1 MNTASDEMGIGGGS
15 AVGADADRWVNAER
29 WVIDAARSRLA
40 FSLRHIVLMR
50 IRGEFLHFGG
60 TVFIDQRRPYLSS
73 AEVWIDLASVTTG
86 EPERDTHVRSPE
98 FLNVA
103 QFPQALFKSEGVDVR
118 GSEVVIDGRLDL
130 HGIVHDVEV
139 RATFGLAAA
148 AGPDEPERRHFTV
161 RGSIDRQSF
170 GLHWNQDLDVG
181 GVVVGDEV
189 VINGE
194 IELVKA
200 PRSGQGEH

>member
-1 MNTASDEMGIGGGS
+1 MNTASEQMGIGGGS
-15 AVGADADRWVNAER
+15 AVEADAER
-29 WVIDAARSRLA
+29 WVIDGARSRLA

-73 AEVWIDLASVTTG
+73 AEVWIDLASITTG

-103 QFPQALFKSEGVDVR
+103 QFPQATFKSEGADVR
-118 GSEVVIDGRLDL
+118 GSEVVLDGRLDL
-130 HGIVHDVEV
+130 HGVVHDVEV
-139 RATFGLAAA
+139 RATVGLATK
-148 AGPDEPERRHFTV
+148 AGPDEPERRRFTV
-161 RGSIDRQSF
+161 RAAVDRQSF

-189 VINGE
+189 AITGE

-200 PRSGQGEH
+200 PRAGQSDH